1 MGITGASSKLAPP
14 GALIDQV
21 DLRKFLVMD
30 ASSDTPSEYI
40 DGYTSKKGFTSK
52 CTGEID
58 LNTKIF
64 YFILPFN

>member
-1 MGITGASSKLAPP
+1 VSGSLSSRQMGITGASSKLAPP

-40 DGYTSKKGFTSK
+40 DGYTS
-52 CTGEID
+52 
-58 LNTKIF
+58 
-64 YFILPFN
+64 